1 MFLYLDMLL
10 KPHLVMKLEMP
21 CVKYHFSIWK
31 HHLLAKQMCLHSISL
46 ISVAY
51 ERHEEPT
58 PPQESSR
65 VKVEQR

>member
-31 HHLLAKQMCLHSISL
+31 HHLLAKL
-46 ISVAY
+46 AY
-51 ERHEEPT
+51 IPSALFLLPMKDMRNLPI
-58 PPQESSR
+58 PQ
-65 VKVEQR
+65 